1 MISTNKSTSSVD
13 ELFSNAFAVWKSQ
26 GIYDLEKRLAA
37 GSRVKKSLPA
47 ELSAATP
54 RRVVEMK
61 KQ

>member
-37 GSRVKKSLPA
+37 GSRVKSLPA
-47 ELSAATP
+47 ELS
-54 RRVVEMK
+54 VFWKDK
-61 KQ
+61 KLF